1 MILLSE
7 NFSPF
12 LFRTKVPVLSYN
24 MYIIPIHTL
33 IICCVNCCNSH
44 CKFKIQNEN
53 LKCSTLT
60 PTLWRHFVSIEK
72 STMSLL
78 CSALHYL
85 NIVSKTNFQIF
96 FFFWI
101 KERNTTL
108 FNISRV
114 IFSHFTWIVWFHHE
128 LKVFKNRWIVSVFTD
143 WILIQPNQQPTAT
156 RGRPRAVEIMVKFRF
171 EPEIDLTWH
180 VDRPKR
186 DPLLSKL
193 RNHCSH
199 STK

>member
-53 LKCSTLT
+53 LKRSTLT
-60 PTLWRHFVSIEK
+60 PTLWCHFLSIEK
-72 STMSLL
+72 SAMSLL
-78 CSALHYL
+78 CPGLHYL
-85 NIVSKTNFQIF
+85 NIVSMTNFQIF
-96 FFFWI
+96 FFFWR

-114 IFSHFTWIVWFHHE
+114 IFSHFRWIVWFHHE
-128 LKVFKNRWIVSVFTD
+128 LKVFKNRWIRVGCQFSRIEFWFNQTIWCRHVGIFFFWGGWGGVSSRRSPSHPPLWSIIVSSD
-143 WILIQPNQQPTAT
+143 RIQQP
-156 RGRPRAVEIMVKFRF
+156 
-171 EPEIDLTWH
+171 
-180 VDRPKR
+180 
-186 DPLLSKL
+186 
-193 RNHCSH
+193 
-199 STK
+199 

>member
-7 NFSPF
+7 KFSPF
-12 LFRTKVPVLSYN
+12 LFRTKIPVLSYN

-53 LKCSTLT
+53 LKRSTLT
-60 PTLWRHFVSIEK
+60 PTLWRHFLSIEK
-72 STMSLL
+72 FAMSLL

-85 NIVSKTNFQIF
+85 NIVSMTNFQIF
-96 FFFWI
+96 FFFWR

-128 LKVFKNRWIVSVFTD
+128 LKVFKNRWIRVECQFSRIEFWFNQT
-143 WILIQPNQQPTAT
+143 NSQQPTAT
-156 RGRPRAVEIMVKFRF
+156 RGRPSGWDHGQVLVWTRNRLN
-171 EPEIDLTWH
+171 LT
-180 VDRPKR
+180 
-186 DPLLSKL
+186 
-193 RNHCSH
+193 
-199 STK
+199 